1 MPQPFVPPGADL
13 FGAAAAAAG
22 DLLRFATLGAVLGLD
37 VVSFPQAMLS
47 RPLVGAA
54 LAGLLAG
61 RPGAGLLVGAVL
73 ELFAL
78 ETLPVGASRYPE
90 WGSASVVGGTLFAA
104 QPVGTGG
111 ALCLSVLVALVTAY
125 VGGVSMVLLR
135 RLNGQLA
142 RAQLEQLAA
151 GSSRSVVG
159 LQAAGLAGDLLRGF
173 AITVVA
179 LGAGLPLVH
188 AGVRRWGVD
197 ERLSRAVVVGLAAT
211 VAGAAVWKLFH
222 AVPRA
227 RLLFAGGIA
236 VGLAAL
242 AFQ

>member
-1 MPQPFVPPGADL
+1 MPPAHDL
-13 FGAAAAAAG
+13 LAASAAAVAE
-22 DLLRFATLGAVLGLD
+22 LLRFAALGAVLGLD

-54 LAGLLAG
+54 LAGALAG
-61 RPGAGLLVGAVL
+61 QPAAGLLVGAVL

-90 WGSASVVGGTLFAA
+90 WGSASVVGGALFAA
-104 QPVGTGG
+104 QPDGGAG
-111 ALCLSVLVALVTAY
+111 ALCMSVLCALATAY
-125 VGGVSMVLLR
+125 VGGVSMVVLR

-142 RAQLEQLAA
+142 RAQLDRLAA
-151 GSSRSVVG
+151 GSARTVVG
-159 LQAAGLAGDLLRGF
+159 LQLAGLGFDLLRGF
-173 AITVVA
+173 GLTVVA
-179 LGAGLPLVH
+179 LGISLPLLH
-188 AGVRRWGVD
+188 SAVD
-197 ERLSRAVVVGLAAT
+197 QWSVDGRLSRAVVVGLAAT

-227 RLLFAGGIA
+227 RWLFAGGIA

-242 AFQ
+242 AFR

>member
-1 MPQPFVPPGADL
+1 MPPAHDL
-13 FGAAAAAAG
+13 LAASAAAVAE
-22 DLLRFATLGAVLGLD
+22 LLRFAALGAVLGLD

-54 LAGLLAG
+54 LAGALAG
-61 RPGAGLLVGAVL
+61 QPAAGLLVGAVL

-90 WGSASVVGGTLFAA
+90 WGSASVVGGALFAA
-104 QPVGTGG
+104 QPDGG
-111 ALCLSVLVALVTAY
+111 AGALSMSVLCALATAY
-125 VGGVSMVLLR
+125 VGGVSMVVLR

-142 RAQLEQLAA
+142 RAQLDRLAA
-151 GSSRSVVG
+151 GSARTVVG
-159 LQAAGLAGDLLRGF
+159 LQLAGLGFDLLRGF
-173 AITVVA
+173 GLTVVA
-179 LGAGLPLVH
+179 LGISLPLLH
-188 AGVRRWGVD
+188 SAVD
-197 ERLSRAVVVGLAAT
+197 QWSVDGRLSRAVVVGLAAT

-227 RLLFAGGIA
+227 RWLFAGGIA

-242 AFQ
+242 AFR